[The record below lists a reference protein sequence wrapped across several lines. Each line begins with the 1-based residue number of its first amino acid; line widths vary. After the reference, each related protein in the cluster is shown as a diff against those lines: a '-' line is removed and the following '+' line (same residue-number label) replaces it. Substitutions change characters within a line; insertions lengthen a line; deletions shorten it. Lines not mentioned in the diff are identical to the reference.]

1 MKPRTD
7 PPPRPALT
15 WAEHLEREGFG
26 RLPTEILITDIE
38 RWPVEA
44 RLEPTGAP
52 RWEKTRTAPAGPL
65 AMEVWVIAWCAE
77 LVNGLM
83 PLMDN
88 LRGSQPATVSLGLS
102 ARTDD
107 LQTLARVVE
116 RCAARPEL
124 QAAALT
130 LLRVAGTDEAAL
142 LLYRDDVQRVE
153 DGRRSTRVVAYGD
166 QRLLASALRRHG
178 VNLDPELGR

>member
-7 PPPRPALT
+7 PPSRPALT

-26 RLPTEILITDIE
+26 RLPAEIKNTDIE
-38 RWPVEA
+38 RWPVET

-65 AMEVWVIAWCAE
+65 TMEVWAPAWCAE

-88 LRGSQPATVSLGLS
+88 LRGDRHEAG
-102 ARTDD
+102 
-107 LQTLARVVE
+107 TLALLAQREDLAGLTRVVE
-116 RCAARPEL
+116 RCAVRPEL

-130 LLRVAGTDEAAL
+130 LLRVAGMVEAAL
-142 LLYRDDVQRVE
+142 LLYRDDVQHGGSRPVLGPALVRYGVDLRAE
-153 DGRRSTRVVAYGD
+153 VGR
-166 QRLLASALRRHG
+166 
-178 VNLDPELGR
+178 

>member
-15 WAEHLEREGFG
+15 WAEHLEHEGFG
-26 RLPTEILITDIE
+26 RLPAEIKITDIE

-65 AMEVWVIAWCAE
+65 AMEVWVTAWCAE

-88 LRGSQPATVSLGLS
+88 LRGDRHGAGTPASL
-102 ARTDD
+102 AQRED
-107 LQTLARVVE
+107 LEALTKVVE

-142 LLYRDDVQRVE
+142 LLYRDDVQRVG

-166 QRLLASALRRHG
+166 RRLLADALRRHG
-178 VNLDPELGR
+178 VNLDPEPRR